1 MVTIKAKGNF
11 GGLVTMSK
19 GEVKSVEDWIATD
32 LIKAGFAEKVGD
44 EQNGKQHSRSRKSDK
59 LPTD

>member
-11 GGLVTMSK
+11 GGLVTMTK

-32 LIKAGFAEKVGD
+32 LTNAGFVEIVGD
-44 EQNGKQHSRSRKSDK
+44 ENGRNVKRRKSSELSKD
-59 LPTD
+59 